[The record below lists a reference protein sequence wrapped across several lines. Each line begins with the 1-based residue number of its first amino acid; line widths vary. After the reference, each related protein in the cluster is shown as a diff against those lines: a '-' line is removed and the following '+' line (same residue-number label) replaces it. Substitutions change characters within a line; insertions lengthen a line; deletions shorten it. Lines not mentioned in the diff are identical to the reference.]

1 MPCDA
6 LEEWDGGGGREF
18 QEGGD
23 MCIHMAD
30 SHCCTPETKT
40 VLLKHLY
47 SDLWK
52 KEDGKLEAGM
62 VLYLLFLFSH

>member
-6 LEEWDGGGGREF
+6 LEESDGGGGREF
-18 QEGGD
+18 PEGGD

-47 SDLWK
+47 SD
-52 KEDGKLEAGM
+52 
-62 VLYLLFLFSH
+62 F